1 MPVGYVAACY
11 VVRCASAERYF
22 LKLWPETRVGSQGEA
37 QRDSSL
43 RLTRALCDRGI
54 YPNVPYPI
62 PTRLGSL
69 WASFAGSPFAVF
81 PFLPGDVAPPWSQT
95 PPAVRDEL
103 ARAVATIHAATPA
116 LADVLPSRET
126 FALPWEA
133 DLRAGLDAI
142 EPIDRAARLGLWAL
156 QELVVPR
163 RVEILRQLDRL
174 HRLQDAVRRLAGPF
188 VLCHTD
194 LGGDNLLIA
203 EPGQLALLDWDDA
216 TVAPPEHDLQ
226 TAVGEGFGRFLE
238 VYRNAGG
245 IGPWHLDHFAFYLL
259 RRYVG
264 DLAVR
269 LLRILHENPTERE
282 DADLLDGM
290 ERWGFAQ
297 WRMLDQTLEGVAGA
311 LP

>member
-1 MPVGYVAACY
+1 VTVGYVAACY

-22 LKLWPETRVGSQGEA
+22 LKLWPETRVGSQGAA

-43 RLTRALCDRGI
+43 RLTRALYDRGI

-103 ARAVATIHAATPA
+103 ARAVATIHAATPV
-116 LADVLPSRET
+116 LADVLPARET
-126 FALPWEA
+126 FVLPWEA
-133 DLRAGLDAI
+133 DLRAGLGAI
-142 EPIDRAARLGLWAL
+142 ARID
-156 QELVVPR
+156 
-163 RVEILRQLDRL
+163 
-174 HRLQDAVRRLAGPF
+174 
-188 VLCHTD
+188 
-194 LGGDNLLIA
+194 
-203 EPGQLALLDWDDA
+203 
-216 TVAPPEHDLQ
+216 
-226 TAVGEGFGRFLE
+226 GEGFGRFLE

-245 IGPWHLDHFAFYLL
+245 VGPWHLDHFAFYLL
-259 RRYVG
+259 RRYLG
-264 DLAVR
+264 DMAVR

-297 WRMLDQTLEGVAGA
+297 WRMLDQTLEEVAGA